1 MARSGGGI
9 SSQFSSLVT
18 DTKGLIAETEVA
30 TTALNFFLVC
40 CFFFWCCFFSISIF
54 SSLLC
59 SFSVDLVL
67 LTIVFLFSFV
77 LFFSSFLKHRF
88 SFQSSSWLFVHSL
101 VLLALLRMFKRMRW
115 NMVWTCS
122 LELFLFIYFLM
133 SFFFDLIPSRD
144 PFWSIFFLSF
154 LQVLFVV
161 SVWLKSKRY
170 KCG

>member
-40 CFFFWCCFFSISIF
+40 CFFLMLLFFDLHFLLILVFIFCGSGLANDCFF
-54 SSLLC
+54 
-59 SFSVDLVL
+59 VL
-67 LTIVFLFSFV
+67 FF